1 MKVYISVDMEGIGG
15 VVSLSHV
22 LSGSK
27 EYERFRKWL
36 TEEVL
41 AVIEGAREAGATKIT
56 VADSHGGMTNILIED
71 LPENV
76 EVVSGFPRP
85 ICMMYGIWEGYDTA
99 FFIGYHARKGTRGA
113 IMDHTIAGR
122 IFRYIKIN
130 QKETS
135 EFYLNALLAGFY
147 NIPVSLLSG
156 DAAICREAKTAIP
169 GIEVVITKQ
178 GITRWSAKTKTLK
191 SIKRELKEAAIRA
204 IKKVRERK
212 IKPLRIEDNI
222 ILELGFYSTDTADI
236 VEMIPGAER
245 VDGLTV
251 VFKTKNILE
260 AYKLI
265 ELAMIIGIG
274 IDSLVQKMMK

>member
-85 ICMMYGIWEGYDTA
+85 ICMMHGIWEGYDTA
-99 FFIGYHARKGTRGA
+99 FR
-113 IMDHTIAGR
+113 
-122 IFRYIKIN
+122 FR
-130 QKETS
+130 
-135 EFYLNALLAGFY
+135 
-147 NIPVSLLSG
+147 
-156 DAAICREAKTAIP
+156 
-169 GIEVVITKQ
+169 
-178 GITRWSAKTKTLK
+178 
-191 SIKRELKEAAIRA
+191 
-204 IKKVRERK
+204 
-212 IKPLRIEDNI
+212 
-222 ILELGFYSTDTADI
+222 
-236 VEMIPGAER
+236 
-245 VDGLTV
+245 
-251 VFKTKNILE
+251 
-260 AYKLI
+260 
-265 ELAMIIGIG
+265 
-274 IDSLVQKMMK
+274 

>member
-85 ICMMYGIWEGYDTA
+85 ICMMHGIWEGYDTA

-265 ELAMIIGIG
+265 ELAMIIGMG

>member
-1 MKVYISVDMEGIGG
+1 
-15 VVSLSHV
+15 
-22 LSGSK
+22 
-27 EYERFRKWL
+27 
-36 TEEVL
+36 
-41 AVIEGAREAGATKIT
+41 
-56 VADSHGGMTNILIED
+56 
-71 LPENV
+71 
-76 EVVSGFPRP
+76 
-85 ICMMYGIWEGYDTA
+85 
-99 FFIGYHARKGTRGA
+99 
-113 IMDHTIAGR
+113 MDHTIAGR

-178 GITRWSAKTKTLK
+178 GITRWSAKTKALK

>member
-1 MKVYISVDMEGIGG
+1 MEGIGG

-212 IKPLRIEDNI
+212 IKPLRIEGNI